1 MRTQKLGKHYA
12 ETPKI
17 RGLRNQGNIM
27 QRHKKY
33 EDTKIRETLYTGT
46 KNTRTQKLR
55 KNYAETPKIQ
65 GLRNQGNIM
74 QRHHK
79 YEDTEI
85 RESLK
90 RHQK

>member
-1 MRTQKLGKHYA
+1 
-12 ETPKI
+12 
-17 RGLRNQGNIM
+17 M

-85 RESLK
+85 REPLCRDTKNTRTQKLGKHYKNTPKIRGLK
-90 RHQK
+90 Y